1 MSEDRDPHISGDHHN
16 TFDHHAFIAKY
27 DGATISH
34 YKNDEAIYAQGDPAD
49 ALFYIVSGTATVTII
64 SEHGKEAVIAIL
76 GPGDFFGEGCLDGN
90 LLQNSTITCTTAAE
104 IVRFT
109 RATIIEAL
117 KSDPEFANFFLGFV
131 LHRNQKLQA
140 DLVDQLF
147 NSSEKRLARILLT
160 LANTGL
166 DPQSNLISLPITQ
179 ETLANMVGTT
189 RSRVN
194 QFMTKFRKLGYI
206 DYNGHIRVRNSLLNI
221 ILSDHAAAGDR
232 R

>member
-1 MSEDRDPHISGDHHN
+1 MAEDKEPHEGGSHN
-16 TFDHHAFIAKY
+16 KNFDYRGFIASH
-27 DGATISH
+27 DGAIVSS
-34 YKNDEAIYAQGDPAD
+34 YENGQSIYAQGDPAN
-49 ALFYIVSGTATVTII
+49 ALFYIISGTATVTII

-90 LLQNSTITCTTAAE
+90 LLRNSTITCTTAAE

-109 RATIIEAL
+109 RTTIVEAL
-117 KSDPEFANFFLGFV
+117 KSDPDFAAVFLGFV

-160 LANTGL
+160 LANPGL

-221 ILSDHAAAGDR
+221 ILTDNAAASDK
-232 R
+232 